1 MMTAIA
7 LAQVATG
14 ARRGRVGVLDAAA
27 RMADEAAGRGAS
39 LICFPEQFVTG
50 WSPDVPP
57 VAGEPLDGPLATA
70 FGHIAERCGIAVAG
84 SIIESSVGCRPKN
97 TVVVTGADAKLL
109 AAYAKI
115 HLFSPDGEDLAYE
128 AGDRIATL
136 PLMVRSLGLLSATTC
151 GSRNSFGSMLL
162 RGRSVSWCPRH
173 GRAQGSHTGRPSS
186 PPELLRT
193 VTTLPGS
200 TRPACRAAPA
210 AVDRLPPT
218 LTAS

>member
-7 LAQVATG
+7 LAQVATD
-14 ARRGRVGVLDAAA
+14 AWRGRVGVLDAVA

-50 WSPDVPP
+50 WSPDVAPG
-57 VAGEPLDGPLATA
+57 AGEPLDGPLATA
-70 FGHIAERCGIAVAG
+70 FSHIAERCGIAVAG

-128 AGDRIATL
+128 SGGQDRHVY
-136 PLMVRSLGLLSATTC
+136 P
-151 GSRNSFGSMLL
+151 
-162 RGRSVSWCPRH
+162 
-173 GRAQGSHTGRPSS
+173 
-186 PPELLRT
+186 
-193 VTTLPGS
+193 
-200 TRPACRAAPA
+200 
-210 AVDRLPPT
+210 
-218 LTAS
+218 